1 MPKTRTT
8 LTIDEEVLR
17 SARMVAASRGMKEGE
32 LIEEALR
39 DYLGIGAFRE
49 IWDRIERE
57 GLPTDD
63 GVDLEAMSDDELM
76 DWVVEQQH
84 LARTERRGAAAGSR

>member
-8 LTIDEEVLR
+8 LTIDEDVLR
-17 SARMVAASRGMKEGE
+17 SARLTAASRGMKEGE

-39 DYLGIGAFRE
+39 DYLGIGVFRD

-63 GVDLEAMSDDELM
+63 GIDLEAMSDDELL

-84 LARTERRGAAAGSR
+84 LARDERVEASARSR